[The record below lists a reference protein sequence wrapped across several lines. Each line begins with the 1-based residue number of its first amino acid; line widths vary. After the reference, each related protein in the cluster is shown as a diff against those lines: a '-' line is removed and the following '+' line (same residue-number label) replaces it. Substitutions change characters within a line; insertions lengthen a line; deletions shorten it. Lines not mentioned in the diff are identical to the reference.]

1 MRLGN
6 VLIRQAKVPPA
17 KEPVGFCCLCQKR
30 KKLPCGTP
38 GFEKSALQM
47 SRFKRLEACYPSRC
61 DGRKR
66 KVCCGIRYGSLLLP
80 HLPSLPCPGYRHVS
94 NTELL
99 AGNMWVIMWPRNN
112 GIHRYWPLELV
123 LGTWNIYYAKHFGSH
138 LALSIYWNEIV
149 SELFP
154 KFLQWYRWIMEGV
167 ILIVALNMAMV
178 LLYLRIKCMI
188 WSAKLRLLYFLYSN
202 ETHHYRW
209 CCSCAPGLSIFSCS
223 HPHCSWIFV
232 RASQP

>member
-30 KKLPCGTP
+30 NKLPCGTP

-66 KVCCGIRYGSLLLP
+66 KVCCGVRYGSLLLP

-112 GIHRYWPLELV
+112 GIHRYWPLEQV
-123 LGTWNIYYAKHFGSH
+123 LGTWKYILCTAFRIAS
-138 LALSIYWNEIV
+138 SIEYLLKWNSKWIV
-149 SELFP
+149 SEIFAMISLNHGRS
-154 KFLQWYRWIMEGV
+154 YSDCGAEHGHG
-167 ILIVALNMAMV
+167 IVVSAHKMHDM
-178 LLYLRIKCMI
+178 KCKI
-188 WSAKLRLLYFLYSN
+188 
-202 ETHHYRW
+202 
-209 CCSCAPGLSIFSCS
+209 
-223 HPHCSWIFV
+223 
-232 RASQP
+232 